1 MTNSEEYLDENGCSI
16 DYSIFELSD
25 HLGRKNTLPALA
37 SFLVEKLGIFSSMKI
52 DPTMFF
58 NFFVKI

>member
-1 MTNSEEYLDENGCSI
+1 MQMLAVLTTTFL
-16 DYSIFELSD
+16 IFELSD

-37 SFLVEKLGIFSSMKI
+37 SFLVEKLDLFSSMKI

-58 NFFVKI
+58 NFFAKI